1 MAVLLAKRKE
11 KQPLCEGTLIESN
24 GWAGKDQD
32 PVFKGTYAAE
42 KKSIKCQLFYLHA
55 IVA

>member
-42 KKSIKCQLFYLHA
+42 KRSIKCQLFYLHA